1 MSRIGRKPIPVP
13 SGVTLVIGQDMVEV
27 TGPKGKLFTPIQ
39 PSTTVKLS
47 EDNKEIHILRKADD
61 RQSRAYHGLMRS
73 LLANATTGVSEGF
86 IRKLAIEGVG
96 YRADVQGSDVVFQ
109 LGYSHSIHFPIPDGI
124 SIEVDKQNNITIAG
138 IDKQR
143 VGQIAA
149 DIRKLRPPDAYKGK
163 GVRYADEKI
172 HKKVGKKGV

>member
-1 MSRIGRKPIPVP
+1 
-13 SGVTLVIGQDMVEV
+13 
-27 TGPKGKLFTPIQ
+27 
-39 PSTTVKLS
+39 
-47 EDNKEIHILRKADD
+47 
-61 RQSRAYHGLMRS
+61 MRS

-109 LGYSHSIHFPIPDGI
+109 LGYSHPIHFPIPDGI
-124 SIEVDKQNNITIAG
+124 SIEVDKQNNITISG

-163 GVRYADEKI
+163 GVRYADETI